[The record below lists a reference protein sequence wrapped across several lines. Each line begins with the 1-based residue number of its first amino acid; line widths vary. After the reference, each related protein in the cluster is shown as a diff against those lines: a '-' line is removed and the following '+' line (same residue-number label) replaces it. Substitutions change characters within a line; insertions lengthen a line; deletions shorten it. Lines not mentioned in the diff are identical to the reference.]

1 MPFKS
6 EAQRRYLYLH
16 HPAMARR
23 WEKETPSGKKLPRH
37 VKDKDRKKSA
47 MELLFGVKSADGDD
61 DSAESG
67 PPPNL
72 RDAVGSVTTCGT
84 CKHFD
89 PAQAACR
96 KYGYPVGAAMTC
108 DAWEGLQ
115 HLARRKG
122 LLDSGY
128 LTTLGMTSQEE
139 TKSAADA
146 GPVKPLRPVGF
157 NSAYGP
163 TSLFRSSLG
172 AASPARGAGGL
183 SALLGHLARGPIGPS
198 LPANLQ
204 QGQGP
209 EEAPVATTSGAPL
222 AQPQQQQ
229 PGPFPLQALRG

>member
-6 EAQRRYLYLH
+6 EAQRGWMFSN
-16 HPAMARR
+16 HPSMARR
-23 WEKETPSGKKLPRH
+23 WQKETTSGKKLPRY
-37 VKDKDRKKSA
+37 VKDKDSKKSA
-47 MELLFGVKSADGDD
+47 MELLFGVKSAEDD
-61 DSAESG
+61 DSESG

-108 DAWEGLQ
+108 DAWEGKASPSISLGM
-115 HLARRKG
+115 AG
-122 LLDSGY
+122 PAAPTPAS
-128 LTTLGMTSQEE
+128 TLGMTSQEE

-146 GPVKPLRPVGF
+146 GPVKPIRPVGF

-163 TSLFRSSLG
+163 TSLFRSSVG
-172 AASPARGAGGL
+172 AASPAQRAGGL
-183 SALLGHLARGPIGPS
+183 PALLGHLARGPIGPS

-204 QGQGP
+204 QEQRP
-209 EEAPVATTSGAPL
+209 EEGPVTTTSGAPL
-222 AQPQQQQ
+222 PQPKQ